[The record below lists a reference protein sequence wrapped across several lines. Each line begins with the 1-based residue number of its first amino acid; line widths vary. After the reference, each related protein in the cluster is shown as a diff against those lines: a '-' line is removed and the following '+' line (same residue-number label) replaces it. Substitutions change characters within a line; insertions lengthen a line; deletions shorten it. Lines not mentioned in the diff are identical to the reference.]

1 MHKSEPMPKKIIL
14 YIFLVLLFF
23 SCKNQNTESNKNV
36 FRYNESKGI
45 STLDPAFAKSQVLI
59 WPTNQIYN
67 GLLQMDNNLKIQACI
82 AKKWEVLESGKI
94 YQFTLRN
101 DVRFHNNPI
110 FKDGIGRKVTAK
122 DFEYSL
128 NRIIDPETASPGAW
142 IFNNVA
148 ENGIEAINDSILQI
162 RLKNPFPAF
171 TGLLTMQYCSVVPKE
186 AVDYYGVDFRNN
198 PIGTGPFI
206 FKLWKEGEKL
216 ILVKNPNYF
225 EIDSAKNPLPYLDA
239 IAISFTN
246 DKQSEFLEFLKGK
259 VDFISGLSPANK
271 DELITKNG
279 NLNPKYSGKIKMINQ
294 PYLNTEYLG
303 FLLDS
308 SEIKNSSSPVLNK
321 KVRQAINYGFDRV
334 KMMKYLRNNIGT
346 PANYGFIPKGLPSF
360 SETQVAYKY
369 DPDETR
375 NLLKEAGYPE
385 GIGLQTITLTTTS
398 DYLDLCEYIQQQL
411 SQFGIKIEINVSTGA
426 TFRDM
431 VANSKLEFFRGSW
444 IADYPDA
451 ENYLTLFYS
460 KNFSP
465 GGPNYT
471 HYFNP
476 KFDLL
481 YEQAM
486 LETNDIRRYS
496 LYQEM
501 NQILSNDAV
510 IVPLYY
516 DEVIRF
522 VNNNVMGLESNPMN
536 LLILKNVKKTN

>member
-1 MHKSEPMPKKIIL
+1 MLKKL
-14 YIFLVLLFF
+14 FLFTFLVLLFF
-23 SCKNQNTESNKNV
+23 SCKNQNTESSKNV

-59 WPTNQIYN
+59 WPTNQLFN
-67 GLLQMDNNLKIQACI
+67 GLLQMDNKLKIQPCI
-82 AKKWEVLESGKI
+82 AKYWEVLESGEV
-94 YQFTLRN
+94 YRFTLRN
-101 DVRFHNNPI
+101 DVYFHNHSI
-110 FKDGIGRKVTAK
+110 FKDGKGRKVTAK

-128 NRIIDPETASPGAW
+128 NRIIDSETASPGAW
-142 IFNNVA
+142 IFNNVTKD
-148 ENGIEAINDSILQI
+148 GIKAINDSVLKIE
-162 RLKNPFPAF
+162 LKNPFPAF

-186 AVDYYGVDFRNN
+186 AIDYYGVDFRNN
-198 PIGTGPFI
+198 PIGTGPFM

-216 ILVKNPNYF
+216 VLVKNPDYF
-225 EIDSAKNPLPYLDA
+225 ETDSANNPLPYLDA
-239 IAISFTN
+239 IAITFIN
-246 DKQSEFLEFLKGK
+246 DKQSEFLEFLKGNI
-259 VDFISGLSPANK
+259 DFISGLSPANK

-303 FLLDS
+303 FLLDP

-321 KVRQAINYGFDRV
+321 KVREAINYGFDRV
-334 KMMKYLRNNIGT
+334 KMMKYLRNNIGE

-360 SETQVAYKY
+360 SENQIAYKFN
-369 DPDETR
+369 PDKTR

-385 GIGLQTITLTTTS
+385 GRGLPTITLTTTS

-411 SQFGIKIEINVSTGA
+411 SQFGINIEIDVSTGA

-431 VANSKLEFFRGSW
+431 VANSKIEFFRGSW

-451 ENYLTLFYS
+451 ENYLALFYS

-471 HYFNP
+471 HYSNP

-486 LETNDIRRYS
+486 LETNDIKRHS
-496 LYQEM
+496 IYQEM
-501 NQILSNDAV
+501 NQLLSNDAV
-510 IVPLYY
+510 VVPLYY

-522 VNNNVMGLESNPMN
+522 VNNNVLGLESNPMN
-536 LLILKNVKKTN
+536 LLILKNVQKTN

>member
-1 MHKSEPMPKKIIL
+1 MCKKLFL
-14 YIFLVLLFF
+14 YSFLVLLFF
-23 SCKNQNTESNKNV
+23 SCKNQNTESSKNV

-59 WPTNQIYN
+59 WPTNQLFN
-67 GLLQMDNNLKIQACI
+67 GLVQMDNKLKIQPCI
-82 AKKWEVLESGKI
+82 AKSWEVIESGTV
-94 YQFTLRN
+94 YRFTLRK
-101 DVRFHNNPI
+101 DVYFHTHAI
-110 FKDGIGRKVTAK
+110 FKNEIGRKVTAY

-142 IFNNVA
+142 IFNNVSKD
-148 ENGIEAINDSILQI
+148 GIKAINDSILEI
-162 RLKNPFPAF
+162 TLKNPFPAF

-186 AVDYYGVDFRNN
+186 AIDYYGVDFRNN
-198 PIGTGPFI
+198 PIGTGPFM
-206 FKLWKEGEKL
+206 FKLWVEGEKL
-216 ILVKNPNYF
+216 VLVKNPNYF
-225 EIDSAKNPLPYLDA
+225 ETDSANNTLPYLDA
-239 IAISFTN
+239 ISISFIN
-246 DKQSEFLEFLKGK
+246 DKQSEFLEFLKGNI
-259 VDFISGLSPANK
+259 DFISGLSAANK

-279 NLNPKYSGKIKMINQ
+279 NLNPKYTEKIKMINQ

-308 SEIKNSSSPVLNK
+308 SAIKNSSSPVLNK
-321 KVRQAINYGFDRV
+321 KIRMAINYGFDRV
-334 KMMKYLRNNIGT
+334 KMMKYLRHNIGE

-360 SETQVAYKY
+360 TETQIAYKY
-369 DPDETR
+369 DPDKTR

-385 GIGLQTITLTTTS
+385 GQGLQTITLTTTN

-411 SQFGIKIEINVSTGA
+411 SQFGIKIDINVSTGA

-451 ENYLTLFYS
+451 ENYLALFYS

-465 GGPNYT
+465 IGPNYT
-471 HYFNP
+471 HYSNP

-481 YEQAM
+481 YELAM
-486 LETNDIRRYS
+486 LETNDVKRYI
-496 LYQEM
+496 LYQKM
-501 NQILSNDAV
+501 NELLSNDAV
-510 IVPLYY
+510 VVPLYY

-522 VNNNVMGLESNPMN
+522 VSNNVIGLESNPMN
-536 LLILKNVKKTN
+536 LLILKNVQKSNVNLKQ

>member
-1 MHKSEPMPKKIIL
+1 MCKKLFL
-14 YIFLVLLFF
+14 YSFLVLLFF
-23 SCKNQNTESNKNV
+23 SCKNQNTESSKNV

-59 WPTNQIYN
+59 WPTNQLYN
-67 GLLQMDNNLKIQACI
+67 GLLQMDNRLKIQPCI
-82 AKKWEVLESGKI
+82 AKHWEVLESGKV
-94 YQFTLRN
+94 YRFTLRK
-101 DVRFHNNPI
+101 DVYFHNHPV
-110 FKDGIGRKVTAK
+110 FKNGKGRKVTAK

-128 NRIIDPETASPGAW
+128 NRIIDPKTASPGAW
-142 IFNNVA
+142 IFNNVSKD
-148 ENGIEAINDSILQI
+148 GIKAINDSILEI
-162 RLKNPFPAF
+162 TLKNPFPAF

-186 AVDYYGVDFRNN
+186 AIDYYGVDFRNN
-198 PIGTGPFI
+198 PIGTGPFM
-206 FKLWKEGEKL
+206 FKFWVEGEKL
-216 ILVKNPNYF
+216 VLVKNPNYF
-225 EIDSAKNPLPYLDA
+225 ETDSANNTLPYLDA
-239 IAISFTN
+239 ISISFIN
-246 DKQSEFLEFLKGK
+246 DKQSEFLEFLKGNI
-259 VDFISGLSPANK
+259 DFISGLSAANK

-279 NLNPKYSGKIKMINQ
+279 NLNPKYTEKIKMINQ

-321 KVRQAINYGFDRV
+321 KIRMAINYGFDRV
-334 KMMKYLRNNIGT
+334 KMMKYLRNNIGE

-360 SETQVAYKY
+360 SDSKIAYKY
-369 DPDETR
+369 DPDKTR

-385 GIGLQTITLTTTS
+385 GQGLQSITLTTTN

-411 SQFGIKIEINVSTGA
+411 SQFGINIDINVSTGA
-426 TFRDM
+426 TYRDM

-451 ENYLTLFYS
+451 ENYLALFYS

-465 GGPNYT
+465 IGPNYT
-471 HYFNP
+471 HYSNP

-486 LETNDIRRYS
+486 LETNDIKRYS

-501 NQILSNDAV
+501 NNLLSNDAV
-510 IVPLYY
+510 VVPLYY

-522 VNNNVMGLESNPMN
+522 VSNNIKGFESNPMN
-536 LLILKNVKKTN
+536 LLILKNVKK